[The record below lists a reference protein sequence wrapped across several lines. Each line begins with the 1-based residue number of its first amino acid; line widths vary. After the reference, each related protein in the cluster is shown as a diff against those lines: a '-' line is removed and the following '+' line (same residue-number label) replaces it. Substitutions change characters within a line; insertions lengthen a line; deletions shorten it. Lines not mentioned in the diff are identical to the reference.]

1 MRLLKNE
8 KKVHDLANSVAVSLK
23 SELNIKGFVGSVIG
37 VIIDRL
43 NINLMFVHID
53 DSKAKGFSAEVRNY
67 QHIYINKNEYI
78 RTQVF
83 TIAHEIYHL
92 LDKEVYEESLSADER
107 AADHFAACF
116 LLPEDEVIDFYH
128 YEKKRRTDLE
138 ILYMISDISY
148 TPYETVYRRF
158 KELSLAT
165 RIIDKE
171 LKEWHDNFKS
181 SLNTEDIFVKIR
193 NEKFGE
199 SILDNTSWNKKNLV
213 SLIS

>member
-1 MRLLKNE
+1 
-8 KKVHDLANSVAVSLK
+8 
-23 SELNIKGFVGSVIG
+23 
-37 VIIDRL
+37 
-43 NINLMFVHID
+43 MFIHID
-53 DSKAKGFSAEVRNY
+53 DSNAKGFSAEVRNY
-67 QHIYINKNEYI
+67 QHIYINKNDYI

-83 TIAHEIYHL
+83 TIVHEIYHL

-116 LLPEDEVIDFYH
+116 LLPEDEVIDFYY

-165 RIIDKE
+165 QIIDKE
-171 LKEWHDNFKS
+171 LKKWQDIFKS
-181 SLNTEDIFVKIR
+181 SLDTEGIFVKIR

-199 SILDNTSWNKKNLV
+199 SILDTTSWNKKNLV